1 MLLFVVIEILIKD
14 HENPVI
20 FTGNDVLFIFIPA
33 RHTHVDITLLFV
45 IFFQK
50 LPLRLIVRKHNID
63 TAVVSPA
70 RTVIWPQQCPEE
82 RIHRTV
88 YSDVSA
94 EGQMERTHLRKDAGR
109 TGLCM
114 VLRQGSSI
122 QQLMRVVRQNDR
134 DISLLCSCIKRFPC
148 VHFQVVRLIKQEI
161 IISGKVCLR
170 NLAVSD
176 DVNIFQPLVNDDVSA
191 AKRPG
196 MHEQHPLLS
205 GQLQTQIQQEQRFS
219 RTCDTGDADNR
230 GVFAGTAF
238 LQIGQ
243 DPPPEIKLLVGEK
256 ISALEKIFRRRDGR
270 DQIIRRLE
278 EGIDPILKII
288 SQRLFLQN
296 IYQIREITFLK
307 VALLI

>member
-1 MLLFVVIEILIKD
+1 M
-14 HENPVI
+14 
-20 FTGNDVLFIFIPA
+20 
-33 RHTHVDITLLFV
+33 
-45 IFFQK
+45 
-50 LPLRLIVRKHNID
+50 
-63 TAVVSPA
+63 
-70 RTVIWPQQCPEE
+70 
-82 RIHRTV
+82 
-88 YSDVSA
+88 
-94 EGQMERTHLRKDAGR
+94 
-109 TGLCM
+109 
-114 VLRQGSSI
+114 
-122 QQLMRVVRQNDR
+122 
-134 DISLLCSCIKRFPC
+134 
-148 VHFQVVRLIKQEI
+148 VRLIKQEI

-256 ISALEKIFRRRDGR
+256 ISALKKIFRRRDGR

-296 IYQIREITFLK
+296 IYQIRKITFLK
-307 VALLI
+307 IALLI